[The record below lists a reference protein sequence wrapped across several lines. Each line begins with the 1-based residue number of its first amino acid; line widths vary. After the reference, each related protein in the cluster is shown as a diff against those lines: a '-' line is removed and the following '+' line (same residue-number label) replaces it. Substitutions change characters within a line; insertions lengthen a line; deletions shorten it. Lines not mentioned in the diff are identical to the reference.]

1 MYVRFLLLIP
11 KNLVYVF
18 LIIICFSF
26 AAMSYIAYYEVDLK
40 KFVKV
45 GVKERKEF
53 IIHDMFNLL

>member
-1 MYVRFLLLIP
+1 MIP